1 MKNTNKN
8 SNENTNFENGIF
20 RNDCKRGDGIDNS
33 FEISYTEHDGI
44 FYYPDFVLP
53 KQTHFSIGKY
63 GSLRLAFIKENRKG
77 TYTTL
82 LTRYRLNAYL
92 HGIDITAKEKVR
104 LITAQLAKSRSIDE
118 KLKATDLLEWVV
130 QMNSCKLA
138 AEEIVMSEIIYQ

>member
-33 FEISYTEHDGI
+33 FEISYTEHDGLL
-44 FYYPDFVLP
+44 YPDFVLP
-53 KQTHFSIGKY
+53 KQIHFSIGKY
-63 GSLRLAFIKENRKG
+63 GSLRLAFIKEHRKG

-82 LTRYRLNAYL
+82 LTRCRLNAYL
-92 HGIDITAKEKVR
+92 HDIDITAKEKVR

-138 AEEIVMSEIIYQ
+138 AEEIVMSEVIYR

>member
-8 SNENTNFENGIF
+8 NNENKNFENGIF

-33 FEISYTEHDGI
+33 FEISYTEHDGLL
-44 FYYPDFVLP
+44 YPDFVLP

-63 GSLRLAFIKENRKG
+63 GSLRLAFIKEHRKG

-82 LTRYRLNAYL
+82 LTRCRLNAYL
-92 HGIDITAKEKVR
+92 HDVDITAKEKVR

-138 AEEIVMSEIIYQ
+138 AEEIVMSEVIYR

>member
-33 FEISYTEHDGI
+33 FEISYTEHDGLL
-44 FYYPDFVLP
+44 YPDFVLP

-63 GSLRLAFIKENRKG
+63 GSLRLAFIKEHRKG

-82 LTRYRLNAYL
+82 LTQCRLNAYL
-92 HGIDITAKEKVR
+92 HDVDITAKEKVR

-138 AEEIVMSEIIYQ
+138 AEEIVMSEVIYR